1 MYTNDSLIIIRRNGD
16 KIQRE
21 DITTATVL
29 MDGNLSAEQNR
40 NNTVERLR
48 QDPTVLFVLEPRN
61 GLCEETAS
69 LANGYEMKVTIADG
83 AKREATMAIC
93 REGETLFET
102 SYEWSPDEDDYD
114 CLEELTDDMIDFI
127 YGVEED
133 QAWLYN
139 AGYIEPQPDS
149 KPQEQLSLVDAEAC
163 IREAGYQTESIH
175 ITGGYAPILFVVENE
190 VVLIGSKHFSENNVF
205 VEVKRLDW
213 QWEAAKM
220 ERVDRLRED
229 IEEIAVIKWQDG
241 SLGFRWEFSP
251 WTRKDNFHRELAS
264 RIAIIRS
271 LLAKIEER
279 EFCREDVCYELSR
292 MRQLFIY
299 EVMDASL
306 QLSRIQI

>member
-1 MYTNDSLIIIRRNGD
+1 MYTNDSIIIIRRNGD

-40 NNTVERLR
+40 NKTIERLR
-48 QDPTVLFVLEPRN
+48 QDPTVLFVLEPRSD
-61 GLCEETAS
+61 LCEERAS
-69 LANGYEMKVTIADG
+69 LANGHEMAVTIADG
-83 AKREATMAIC
+83 AKREATLIIR

-102 SYEWSPDEDDYD
+102 NYEWPPDEDDYN

-139 AGYIEPQPDS
+139 AGYI
-149 KPQEQLSLVDAEAC
+149 KPRTELKPEEKLSLVDAEDC

-190 VVLIGSKHFSENNVF
+190 VVLLGSKHFSENNVF
-205 VEVKRLDW
+205 VEVKRLYW
-213 QWEAAKM
+213 QGDAAKM
-220 ERVDRLRED
+220 ERVDRLLED
-229 IEEIAVIKWQDG
+229 FEGIEVIKWQDG
-241 SLGFRWEFSP
+241 SLGFRWEFGS
-251 WTRKDNFHRELAS
+251 WTRKDKFLRELGL
-264 RIAIIRS
+264 RLAIIRS
-271 LLAKIEER
+271 MLAKIEDR
-279 EFCREDVCYELSR
+279 EFGREGAGYEMSQV
-292 MRQLFIY
+292 RQLFIY

>member
-69 LANGYEMKVTIADG
+69 LANGYEMAVTIADG
-83 AKREATMAIC
+83 AKREATLLIR

-102 SYEWSPDEDDYD
+102 SYEWSPDEDDYV

-139 AGYIEPQPDS
+139 AGYIEPRPDS

-229 IEEIAVIKWQDG
+229 FEEIDVIKWQDG

-271 LLAKIEER
+271 LLAKIENR